1 LPNLHA
7 WISHVPDYIL
17 NKHVTL
23 VIINES
29 LWLTLKKKKRM
40 DAVMDGS
47 QEAEAS
53 APTHMQFSSKNL

>member
-1 LPNLHA
+1 
-7 WISHVPDYIL
+7 VPDYIL

-29 LWLTLKKKKRM
+29 LWLTLKKKERM